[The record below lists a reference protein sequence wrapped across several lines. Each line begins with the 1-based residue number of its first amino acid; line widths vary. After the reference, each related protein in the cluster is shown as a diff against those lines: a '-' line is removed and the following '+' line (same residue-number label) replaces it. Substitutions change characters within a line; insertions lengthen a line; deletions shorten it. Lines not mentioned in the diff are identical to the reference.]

1 MSSLWTPGG
10 EHPVEREPEPATPG
24 QGEPADVGEP
34 GDDLTPEQ
42 QARLEQ
48 ELADMQQ
55 QLANTPAEVIIANHA
70 IGLFQ
75 LAALHLGRQ
84 PPDLVEGRLAID
96 AMAGILERLAGR
108 LGEQEQGLRDGLAQ
122 LQLAYVQLAQ
132 QAGAPAPDGPPAGEG
147 TEG

>member
-10 EHPVEREPEPATPG
+10 EHPVEREPSPPG
-24 QGEPADVGEP
+24 QGGPGEGDL

-48 ELADMQQ
+48 ELAEMQE

-84 PPDLVEGRLAID
+84 PPDLDQGRLAID
-96 AMAGILERLAGR
+96 AMAGILERVAGR
-108 LGEQEQGLRDGLAQ
+108 LGDQEQGLRDGLAQ

-132 QAGAPAPDGPPAGEG
+132 QAAGGTGEAAEGAER
-147 TEG
+147 